1 MIAWLVSACAA
12 LLLDQ
17 FSKHLVQVRA
27 AHDGISHRLVPGI
40 RLLRNPRPLRRSNGP
55 GSLLLAWVVAL
66 ISAIALYSLGFWFH
80 NTVALCGL
88 GLAFGGAAG
97 NLVDILRFRFVVDF
111 IDLRW
116 WPVFNFADAAIVA
129 GLVLA
134 FWPRG

>member
-1 MIAWLVSACAA
+1 M
-12 LLLDQ
+12 
-17 FSKHLVQVRA
+17 
-27 AHDGISHRLVPGI
+27 
-40 RLLRNPRPLRRSNGP
+40 
-55 GSLLLAWVVAL
+55 LLAWVVAL

-80 NTVALCGL
+80 STVALCGL

-97 NLVDILRFRFVVDF
+97 NLVDILRFRSVVDF